1 MQIHYQLQ
9 IELQSKEL
17 FNERIFSPGLRNN
30 IIDSASKECGI

>member
-17 FNERIFSPGLRNN
+17 FNERIFF
-30 IIDSASKECGI
+30 CFT